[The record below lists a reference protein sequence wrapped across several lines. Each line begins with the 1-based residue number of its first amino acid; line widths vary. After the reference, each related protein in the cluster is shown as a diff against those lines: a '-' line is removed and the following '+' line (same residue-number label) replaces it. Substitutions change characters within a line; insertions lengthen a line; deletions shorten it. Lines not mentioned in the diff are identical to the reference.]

1 MRFELI
7 SCEVLFRE
15 MCDAVARSPHQVNV
29 RFLTKGLHDIGGAGM
44 SRQLQQQIDGA
55 PDCDAVLLGYAL
67 CGNGSHGLQARRAP
81 LVMPR
86 AHDCIA
92 LLMGSRHAYATY
104 FESNPGTYFRST
116 GWLERGKTLHQLA
129 SGGQVGSESLPALI
143 ERYGEEN
150 GRYLYEEF
158 TRYRQNYR
166 QLTYIETGLE
176 PTPGFECQAR
186 DEAAERGWQFSKIR
200 GNLRLFHQLV
210 NGEWPEED
218 FLIVP
223 PGGRVVASYDMQVIR
238 CEGGHHDGTR
248 AD

>member
-1 MRFELI
+1 MRLELI

-15 MCDAVARSPHQVNV
+15 MCHAVARSPHQVNV
-29 RFLTKGLHDIGGAGM
+29 RFLGKGLHDLGGTAM
-44 SRQLQQQIDGA
+44 RRELQQKIDES
-55 PDCDAVLLGYAL
+55 PDCDAILLGYAL
-67 CGNGSHGLQARRAP
+67 CGNGLHGLEARRTP

-92 LLMGSRHAYATY
+92 LLMGSREAYAEY

-116 GWLERGKTLHQLA
+116 GWLERGQTLQQLS
-129 SGGQVGSESLPALI
+129 SGAQAGSESLPALI

-158 TRYRQNYR
+158 TRYRQHYQ

-176 PTPGFECQAR
+176 PNRSFEEQAR
-186 DEAAERGWQFSKIR
+186 AEASERGWRFSKAA
-200 GNLRLFHQLV
+200 GNLRLFEQLV
-210 NGEWPEED
+210 NGDWPEED

-223 PGGRVVASYDMQVIR
+223 PGSRAVASYDHQVIR
-238 CEGGHHDGTR
+238 REGGTP
-248 AD
+248 

>member
-29 RFLTKGLHDIGGAGM
+29 RFLSKGLHDLGGVGM
-44 SRQLQQQIDGA
+44 RRQLQECVDDA

-67 CGNGSHGLQARRAP
+67 CGNGLHGLQARRAP

-92 LLMGSRHAYATY
+92 LLMGSREAYAAY

-116 GWLERGKTLHQLA
+116 GWLERGKTLQQLV
-129 SGGQVGSESLPALI
+129 SGAHVGSESLPALI

-158 TRYRQNYR
+158 TRYRQQYQ

-176 PTPGFECQAR
+176 PNRGFEEQAQA
-186 DEAAERGWQFSKIR
+186 EAGERGWRFSKVA
-200 GNLRLFHQLV
+200 GDLRLFRQLV
-210 NGEWPEED
+210 NGDWPGED

-223 PGGRVVASYDMQVIR
+223 PGGRISASYGPDIVRQ
-238 CEGGHHDGTR
+238 EGGSS
-248 AD
+248 